1 MGSQATREGR
11 PMVRMITAV
20 DEAWREPL
28 PLDLRGGLSELPWTR
43 LCLGQRHW
51 VPQVRPLRGGSV
63 APVQR
68 LGLRFF
74 SKVDVPTPELGGESI
89 TEGTIAEWNAKV
101 GENVKKDQVIATIE
115 TDKVT
120 VDVKAPQDGQLL
132 EIKLQA
138 DETCEVGQVL
148 AVLGP
153 PGEGG
158 AVAPDPSPAAGAAAE
173 ATPAPAATPAA
184 AKPAPKPAA
193 KAEVKTANQ
202 ASTASPPSSPERGER
217 REKMTR
223 MRQAIAR
230 NLKESQN
237 TLAMLTTFQEVDMSG
252 LIKMRKEYKDIFQAS
267 HGAKLG
273 FQSPFFLASAYAL
286 KQIPA
291 LNAYIDNS
299 SNEIVY
305 RDYINIGFAAA
316 TPKGLVTPV
325 IKNLETKN
333 LAEVESEFAKFANLA
348 KQDKLTMDDI
358 TGNTF
363 TITNGGQPIRKKNTF
378 LDDVLEDSSPES
390 ARNHV
395 ERSTCPV
402 FSQRI
407 EASSFEAPPE
417 LLEPIRA
424 PWPSEMTTMDSFNA
438 PNDRMSWSSIASG
451 YEPDMPIKVISRDV
465 PAAPA
470 PSLGKKTPGELFVL
484 GLMDQT

>member
-1 MGSQATREGR
+1 MA
-11 PMVRMITAV
+11 
-20 DEAWREPL
+20 
-28 PLDLRGGLSELPWTR
+28 
-43 LCLGQRHW
+43 RHW
-51 VPQVRPLRGGSV
+51 QVRPPAGGV
-63 APVQR
+63 APLQR
-68 LGLRFF
+68 FGLRFF

-89 TEGTIAEWNAKV
+89 TEGTIAEWTAKV

-158 AVAPDPSPAAGAAAE
+158 APAAAEPAPAAAAE
-173 ATPAPAATPAA
+173 ATPAAA
-184 AKPAPKPAA
+184 ALAAPKPAPKPAA
-193 KAEVKTANQ
+193 KAEAPKAASQ

-217 REKMTR
+217 REKMSR

-299 SNEIVY
+299 TNEVVY

-333 LAEVESEFAKFANLA
+333 LAEVEAEFAKFAGLA
-348 KQDKLTMDDI
+348 KNDKLTMDDI

-363 TITNGGQPIRKKNTF
+363 TITNGGVFGSMLGTPLIGSTSSAAALGLHATKDRPVVLPNGEIGIRPMMYLALTYDHRLVDGREAVTF
-378 LDDVLEDSSPES
+378 LCMVRDQVEDP
-390 ARNHV
+390 R
-395 ERSTCPV
+395 RM
-402 FSQRI
+402 
-407 EASSFEAPPE
+407 
-417 LLEPIRA
+417 LLEI
-424 PWPSEMTTMDSFNA
+424 
-438 PNDRMSWSSIASG
+438 
-451 YEPDMPIKVISRDV
+451 
-465 PAAPA
+465 
-470 PSLGKKTPGELFVL
+470 
-484 GLMDQT
+484 